1 MVEHRTEPSRVMS
14 LRAGP
19 GEMDITMSNQNLRA
33 VQTIGRQ
40 LAEIGDRLDREWAER
55 RANQWTWNPLEVTW
69 PVYTLT
75 RNIYRGIQG
84 HLWGLKSLSGVV
96 KAWLAS
102 TVHHQGT
109 RRVEAWAAWVR
120 TTTTILVFHIC
131 MGHKGQ
137 ASIWDGEKSFYHSRT
152 VYFSTQ
158 VSSIQPAICPVWAK
172 AVLATVAL
180 VATATICSALW
191 EEWIGEMLH

>member
-19 GEMDITMSNQNLRA
+19 GEMDITMSNQNLRIHARA

-109 RRVEAWAAWVR
+109 RRVEAWAAWV
-120 TTTTILVFHIC
+120 
-131 MGHKGQ
+131 
-137 ASIWDGEKSFYHSRT
+137 
-152 VYFSTQ
+152 
-158 VSSIQPAICPVWAK
+158 SSIQPAICPVWAK